1 MKEKL
6 IALLGGR
13 AAEKLI
19 LNDIS
24 TGASN
29 DLEVAT
35 DIAKKMITIY
45 GMSDNI
51 GPISIN
57 LEKDPYQM
65 QLFGDKMEDAIGTE
79 IKVLIDEAYMKAQ
92 KILLE
97 HIDKL
102 HELANVLIEKEV
114 ISEEEFEKLF

>member
-13 AAEKLI
+13 AAEKLV

-35 DIAKKMITIY
+35 DIAKKMITVY

-65 QLFGDKMEDAIGTE
+65 QLFGEKMEDAIGTE
-79 IKVLIDEAYMKAQ
+79 IKILIDEAYVKAQ
-92 KILLE
+92 QILLE
-97 HIDKL
+97 HREKL
-102 HELANVLIEKEV
+102 DELANLLMEKEV